1 MIIYVTHNKQTNSL
15 SVTTDTG
22 ELDTVLNPNTVVNT
36 DEVLEFEIAVDV
48 TTLQHSDY
56 GIPQDLIETSE
67 ETVEE

>member
-36 DEVLEFEIAVDV
+36 DEVLEFEIAVDISP
-48 TTLQHSDY
+48 LQEMEEILPEE
-56 GIPQDLIETSE
+56 GIE
-67 ETVEE
+67 E